1 MFFFF
6 CDFRRYFRAI
16 FDSRAI
22 LCRFTKFLLDL
33 LILEIAHLLLEFRL
47 DPWSLERVICA
58 SIFGVV
64 LGSPFVLPSTFAQGE
79 KLASE
84 QPKAGAA
91 ARERRCDASVLAAVR
106 ASRGERQR
114 AGSAAVGGGASACS
128 WPGSKARSHGSVQ
141 LVGRRLGLCAA
152 GSAQQAGRGRGPGK
166 GVRPSLQPNSW
177 STAGSSQQAT
187 RCCHLRAQVV
197 AGRRQRQ
204 AAAQGRRSA
213 GKSRPTTAGQTGR
226 RQEQQGKF
234 LPCLFEQ

>member
-84 QPKAGAA
+84 QPKAGAT

-128 WPGSKARSHGSVQ
+128 WPGSKARTGACS
-141 LVGRRLGLCAA
+141 LWAA
-152 GSAQQAGRGRGPGK
+152 GSASVLLGRPSRPNADAAQARACGPACSPTRGPLLD
-166 GVRPSLQPNSW
+166 RPSRPHG
-177 STAGSSQQAT
+177 AAI
-187 RCCHLRAQVV
+187 CAQVV

-213 GKSRPTTAGQTGR
+213 SKSRPTTAGQTG
-226 RQEQQGKF
+226 
-234 LPCLFEQ
+234 

>member
-22 LCRFTKFLLDL
+22 LCRFTNFLLDL

-106 ASRGERQR
+106 ASHGERR
-114 AGSAAVGGGASACS
+114 SGSAQAQLHSAAARASARGQARTGACS
-128 WPGSKARSHGSVQ
+128 LW
-141 LVGRRLGLCAA
+141 AA
-152 GSAQQAGRGRGPGK
+152 GSASVLLGRSSRPDADAAQARACGPACSPTCGPLLDRAS
-166 GVRPSLQPNSW
+166 RPHG
-177 STAGSSQQAT
+177 AAI
-187 RCCHLRAQVV
+187 CAQVV

-213 GKSRPTTAGQTGR
+213 SKSRPTTAGQTGR

>member
-1 MFFFF
+1 MVFILLFFVFFFF

-22 LCRFTKFLLDL
+22 LYRFTKFLLDL

-64 LGSPFVLPSTFAQGE
+64 LGSSWR
-79 KLASE
+79 ASN
-84 QPKAGAA
+84 PRAKASAT

-128 WPGSKARSHGSVQ
+128 WPDSKARTGACS
-141 LVGRRLGLCAA
+141 LWAA
-152 GSAQQAGRGRGPGK
+152 GSASVLLGRPSRPDADAAQARACGPACSPTRGPLLDRAS
-166 GVRPSLQPNSW
+166 RPHG
-177 STAGSSQQAT
+177 AAI
-187 RCCHLRAQVV
+187 CAQVV

-234 LPCLFEQ
+234 LPCLFKQ

>member
-1 MFFFF
+1 MFLMFFFF

-84 QPKAGAA
+84 QPKAGAT
-91 ARERRCDASVLAAVR
+91 ARERRSDASVLAAVR
-106 ASRGERQR
+106 ASRGERQPG
-114 AGSAAVGGGASACS
+114 AEGGG
-128 WPGSKARSHGSVQ
+128 GGQ
-141 LVGRRLGLCAA
+141 
-152 GSAQQAGRGRGPGK
+152 GPGPPYDPK
-166 GVRPSLQPNSW
+166 FY
-177 STAGSSQQAT
+177 T
-187 RCCHLRAQVV
+187 RNLNF
-197 AGRRQRQ
+197 
-204 AAAQGRRSA
+204 S
-213 GKSRPTTAGQTGR
+213 
-226 RQEQQGKF
+226 
-234 LPCLFEQ
+234 